1 MNRATAGAS
10 GMSLHCRW
18 GSELTWEW
26 LEGGVGSA
34 PKLYQLPGT
43 GTDAL

>member
-10 GMSLHCRW
+10 GMRHCRW

-34 PKLYQLPGT
+34 PKSFQLSGT